1 MKTLHP
7 DFLAI
12 PKDKL
17 QLFPPRAFG
26 YPRTRESFKSNLGV
40 AFDPFSVAETSAD
53 MTLSLILRP
62 KRLTRLIL
70 QHSLDNSNLS
80 LDELYD
86 LILKKTI
93 FFKSSNITE
102 LEDSYLEEIQHI
114 VNTTF
119 LKNVFNVINSSSSYS
134 QVKSISNELVRKIS
148 SELSSKRRKDYKLSK
163 YYSHYLEMISNFH
176 KDPKEYEIIDSLK
189 IPDGSPIGTDNCS
202 HFQ

>member
-1 MKTLHP
+1 
-7 DFLAI
+7 
-12 PKDKL
+12 
-17 QLFPPRAFG
+17 
-26 YPRTRESFKSNLGV
+26 
-40 AFDPFSVAETSAD
+40 

-62 KRLTRLIL
+62 KRLNRLIL

-93 FFKSSNITE
+93 FLKSSNITE

-148 SELSSKRRKDYKLSK
+148 SELSSKRRKT
-163 YYSHYLEMISNFH
+163 INFQNITV
-176 KDPKEYEIIDSLK
+176 IILR
-189 IPDGSPIGTDNCS
+189 
-202 HFQ
+202 